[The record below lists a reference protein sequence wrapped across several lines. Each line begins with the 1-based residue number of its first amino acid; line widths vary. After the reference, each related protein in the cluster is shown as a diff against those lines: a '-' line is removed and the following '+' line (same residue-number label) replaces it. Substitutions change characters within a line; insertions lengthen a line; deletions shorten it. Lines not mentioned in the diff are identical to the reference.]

1 MCMCQCSQSQNIEV
15 ILVLVRKG
23 IYFNIFDSQDF
34 QEGQRTELAGYTYP
48 ISDYVRG
55 GLPPSLVMGSA
66 FHIADTGPPD
76 ARTFSPAGPKADAP
90 VSSSTR
96 SWVLCGPCLPA
107 LFLHTILNPIQLPPV
122 GVTCLLPSCKGGW
135 ESEFFFFASTLEKW
149 NSGQDI
155 LQIQKGYSKGL
166 GSKKT

>member
-1 MCMCQCSQSQNIEV
+1 MCMCQCSLSQNIEV

-55 GLPPSLVMGSA
+55 GLPPSLVMGSE

-96 SWVLCGPCLPA
+96 SWVLCGPCLPT
-107 LFLHTILNPIQLPPV
+107 LFLHTILNPI
-122 GVTCLLPSCKGGW
+122 
-135 ESEFFFFASTLEKW
+135 
-149 NSGQDI
+149 
-155 LQIQKGYSKGL
+155 
-166 GSKKT
+166 